1 MATNKEVTD
10 KAKEV
15 LANTFTLYYKAHSY
29 HWNVVGPDFYQLHD
43 FFGHLYEELHGA
55 IDNLAEHVR
64 QLDVFAPGNLAELL
78 EHSTLEELD
87 EGKIPTPQ
95 MMVSNLY
102 DMNEKMIESLTAAYE
117 LVESEKMY
125 GYSNYLQDRLTAHFK
140 HRWMLKS
147 ISLRK

>member
-78 EHSTLEELD
+78 EYSTLEELD
-87 EGKIPTPQ
+87 EGNVRFLHHK
-95 MMVSNLY
+95 
-102 DMNEKMIESLTAAYE
+102 
-117 LVESEKMY
+117 
-125 GYSNYLQDRLTAHFK
+125 
-140 HRWMLKS
+140 
-147 ISLRK
+147 

>member
-1 MATNKEVTD
+1 MPNKEIVD

-15 LANTFTLYYKAHSY
+15 LSNTFVLYYKSQSY

-43 FFGHLYEELHGA
+43 FFGHLYEELHDA
-55 IDNLAEHVR
+55 IDNLAEHIR
-64 QLDVFAPGNLAELL
+64 QFDVFAPGNLSELL

-87 EGKIPTPQ
+87 EGRVPTPQ
-95 MMVSNLY
+95 NMVSNLY
-102 DMNEKMIESLTAAYE
+102 DMNEKIIESITEAYNMAE
-117 LVESEKMY
+117 EEKMF

-147 ISLRK
+147 IGLKK

>member
-1 MATNKEVTD
+1 MPNKEIVD

-15 LANTFTLYYKAHSY
+15 LANTFVLYYKSQSY

-43 FFGHLYEELHGA
+43 FFGHLYEELHDA
-55 IDNLAEHVR
+55 IDNLAEHIR
-64 QLDVFAPGNLAELL
+64 QLDVFAPDNLSELL

-87 EGKIPTPQ
+87 EGRVPTPQ
-95 MMVSNLY
+95 NMVSNLY
-102 DMNEKMIESLTAAYE
+102 DMNEKIIESITEAYNMAE
-117 LVESEKMY
+117 EEKMF